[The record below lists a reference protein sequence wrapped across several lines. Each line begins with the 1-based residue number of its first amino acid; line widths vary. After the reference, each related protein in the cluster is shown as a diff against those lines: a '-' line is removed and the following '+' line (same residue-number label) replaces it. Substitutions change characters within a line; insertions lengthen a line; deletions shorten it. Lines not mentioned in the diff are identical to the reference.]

1 LLGQAADLLDRQVRF
16 RLKGIDRA
24 EVGARLATIRLL
36 DKRPARALDALRASA
51 GSNLPADLVVQ
62 RRRLEA
68 RSLAGL
74 GRRNEA
80 LALLQ
85 GDSSHDADLI
95 RSNILWREQEWGK
108 VASVLSRLVAEAAAT
123 PATPAE
129 GAAPPDGQLILR
141 LAVALTLDGDRP
153 GLDRLRKRYGPVM
166 DKTAYRD
173 DFRIMTAA
181 PGEIQ
186 NLDTIRAVAA
196 RIADVDQYEAFM
208 VGYRERAKGRNLA
221 AIN

>member
-1 LLGQAADLLDRQVRF
+1 MIQKLADRLVSVDLLGQAADLLDRQVRF

-51 GSNLPADLVVQ
+51 GANLPADLVVQ

-95 RSNILWREQEWGK
+95 RSNILWREQEWTK
-108 VASVLSRLVAEAAAT
+108 VASVLSRLVAE
-123 PATPAE
+123 E
-129 GAAPPDGQLILR
+129 VG
-141 LAVALTLDGDRP
+141 
-153 GLDRLRKRYGPVM
+153 
-166 DKTAYRD
+166 
-173 DFRIMTAA
+173 
-181 PGEIQ
+181 
-186 NLDTIRAVAA
+186 RAHV
-196 RIADVDQYEAFM
+196 
-208 VGYRERAKGRNLA
+208 
-221 AIN
+221 